1 MRGIIKFAFAL
12 MPFLPVS
19 AYGSEAGK
27 SHDWENETIYSVN
40 KEDGHSTFVPFAS
53 LDEMKNDPSYIRPW
67 EPNRSSRFMSLNGSW
82 KFHWSPSPEE
92 RPSGFYARN
101 FDASSWDEIPVPSNW
116 EMYGYGTPLYTNIT
130 YPMKNEPPY
139 IRPLPGYTLEKES
152 NPVGSYRTEFVLP
165 EDWGSREVYVHFNGI
180 YSAAYVWVNGQ
191 KVGYTQGAN
200 NDAEFRIT
208 RYVKPGNNILA
219 VEVYKWSDGSYL
231 EDQDMFRLAG
241 IHRDVYLVS
250 RPKTELR
257 DIYLSSDIS
266 AGLSEAVLN
275 VDADVRSFGRTGSVS
290 LEVTLSDASGKV
302 VGSAVIPVGQ
312 VPAGSEIS
320 AKGVLKVDNPYLWS
334 AETPYLYTVDMA
346 LVGADGKVLET
357 TFQKFGFRKIEI
369 RDRKVY
375 VNNAPVLFKG
385 VNRHDTHPQHGKA
398 IPVESMLEDVL
409 MFKRFNINTVRTCHY
424 PNDPKM
430 YALCDHYGIYVMDE
444 ADVECHDN
452 MSLSYTDSWRGAF
465 VDRVV
470 RMVERDKN
478 HPSVMFWSLGN
489 ECGAGS
495 NFEASYA
502 AAKAIDGRFIHYE
515 GMNDVAD
522 MDSRMYPS
530 IEEMVAQDKQGRDKP
545 FFLCEYAHA
554 MGNAIGNLEEYWDYI
569 EYHSERM
576 IGGCIWDWADQ
587 GLNMY
592 GQPSD
597 RYYFGGSFGDFPN
610 DNDFCCNGIVTPDR
624 KVTAKLHEVKSVYQ
638 YITMSMQEDGYVS
651 VHNRY
656 AFLNLDGFALHYS
669 ILRDGVAV
677 KEGDVALPE
686 CAPGRTC
693 RVNIPW
699 RDCVQS
705 IGEYF
710 INLEIRLKKDCIW
723 AKAGHAVAS
732 CQLALQ
738 SSEQGLVPRSDTSG
752 NSFMVVGEQDR
763 WFYFRKD
770 GIEVG
775 FDKKYGR
782 LTVLRYDG
790 MNMIHLREG
799 WTLNT
804 FRFINNDVYDYAGA
818 ESEVLGFEWNMS
830 GTGPVVK
837 VSMTDKV
844 GTVSIPYTIV
854 YRLYGDGCMDVEAE
868 FEVPE
873 EFNLPRLSLQ
883 AFLNPAVGNAKWYGR
898 GPFENYRD
906 RRNAAFVGLWQS
918 DIDDMAESYV
928 RAQSMGCR
936 CDARW
941 LELTDNDGRGMR
953 ITADGTF
960 DFSVLHYTDKE
971 LFEVKY
977 GHDLED
983 IRHAE
988 PVLNI
993 DCIQRGIGNGSCG
1006 PGPRPKYCINP
1017 GKYSLKFRISPVY

>member
-1 MRGIIKFAFAL
+1 MSVISSILLTL
-12 MPFLPVS
+12 MPALP
-19 AYGSEAGK
+19 ALPFQMEAGK
-27 SHDWENETIYSVN
+27 SHDWENETVFAIN

-53 LDEMKNDPSYIRPW
+53 TEEMKNDPSYSRPW
-67 EPNRSSRFMSLNGSW
+67 EYSGSSCFMLLNGDW

-92 RPSGFYARN
+92 RPERFYAKN
-101 FDASSWDEIPVPSNW
+101 FDVSSWDSIPVPSNW
-116 EMYGYGTPLYTNIT
+116 EMHGYGTPLYTNIA

-139 IRPLPGYTLEKES
+139 IRPLPGYTLENEP
-152 NPVGSYRTEFVLP
+152 NPVGSYRTDFTLP
-165 EDWGSREVYVHFNGI
+165 EDWRGSEVYLHFNGI
-180 YSAAYVWVNGQ
+180 YSAAYIWVNGR

-200 NDAEFRIT
+200 NDAEFLIT
-208 RYVKPGNNILA
+208 EYVKPGSNILA

-241 IHRDVYLVS
+241 IHRDVYLVA
-250 RPKTELR
+250 RPKTHLR
-257 DIYLSSDIS
+257 DVYLTSDIS
-266 AGLSEAVLN
+266 ENLSEAVLN
-275 VDADVRSFGRTGSVS
+275 ISAEAVNRGRAVENASLKVS
-290 LEVTLSDASGKV
+290 LNDAFGNT
-302 VGSAVIPVGQ
+302 VGTAVIPFGRVSGAAAASGQ
-312 VPAGSEIS
+312 IVVRAPH
-320 AKGVLKVDNPYLWS
+320 LWS
-334 AETPYLYTVDMA
+334 AEIPYLYSVDME
-346 LVGADGKVLET
+346 LVGTDGKVLEA

-369 RDRKVY
+369 RGRKVY

-385 VNRHDTHPQHGKA
+385 VNRHDTHPRYGKA

-452 MSLSYTDSWRGAF
+452 MSLSYTDSWKGAF

-470 RMVERDKN
+470 RMVERDRN

-530 IEEMVAQDKQGRDKP
+530 IEEMIAQDTQDRDKP

-587 GLNMY
+587 GLNMA

-624 KVTAKLHEVKSVYQ
+624 KVTAKLREVKNVYQ
-638 YITMSMQEDGYVS
+638 YITMSMQEDGSVS

-656 AFLNLDGFALHYS
+656 AFLDLDGFALHYA

-677 KEGDVALPE
+677 KEGDVSLPY

-693 RVNIPW
+693 TVDIPW
-699 RDCVQS
+699 ESAVEQD
-705 IGEYF
+705 GEYYL
-710 INLEIRLKKDCIW
+710 NLAIRLKNDCEW
-723 AKAGHAVAS
+723 AESGHVVAENQIALRTLNNELAAV
-732 CQLALQ
+732 
-738 SSEQGLVPRSDTSG
+738 SSENGYKAVEEQG
-752 NSFMVVGEQDR
+752 R
-763 WFYFRKD
+763 WLYFRKD
-770 GIEVG
+770 GVEAG
-775 FDKKYGR
+775 FDRKYGR

-804 FRFINNDVYDYAGA
+804 FRFINNDVRDYVEADREVTGFDWELA
-818 ESEVLGFEWNMS
+818 EC
-830 GTGPVVK
+830 GPVVRI
-837 VSMTDKV
+837 SSRETV
-844 GTVSIPYTIV
+844 GNVIIPYTII
-854 YRLYGDGCMDVEAE
+854 YRLYGDGAMDVEAE
-868 FEVPE
+868 FDVPE
-873 EFNLPRLSLQ
+873 DFNLPRLSLQ
-883 AFLNPAVGNAKWYGR
+883 AFLNPAIGNVEWYGR

-918 DIDDMAESYV
+918 DIDGMSENYV

-941 LELTDNDGRGMR
+941 IELTDNSGRGMR

-960 DFSVLHYTDKE
+960 DFSVLRYTDKD

-977 GHDLED
+977 GHDLND
-983 IRHAE
+983 IRRAE

-993 DCIQRGIGNGSCG
+993 DCVQRGIGNGSCG
-1006 PGPRPKYCINP
+1006 PGPPPQYEIAP
-1017 GKYSLKFRISPVY
+1017 GTTYSLSFRMSPVGWK